1 MLIIIVIDRWFLDVD
16 ISLGRQ
22 GKEEGDR
29 LGGTTAADLL

>member
-29 LGGTTAADLL
+29 PGGTTAADLL